1 MSQKR
6 KRKKSHRRKTT
17 AVAVENAVASTMAD
31 ETMDAATEGTTPP
44 STADENMHIWNQ
56 VCETDPAFTKA
67 VGFRGGFTSIDPQYQ
82 LQRMTET
89 FGPCGKGW
97 GYEAE
102 DQEIRLDDENIIAK
116 VTVRVWWRDKD
127 DEIRFL
133 GPVSTTAM
141 LVDGGRVDLD
151 ACKKATT
158 DALTKSYSRLGVN
171 ADVFLGQFD
180 DPEYVEQLHRKKAGP
195 ATADQLKEIKAIAKA
210 KEDKDWLEK
219 VCKFLNIKSIKEV
232 DAKSAASII
241 ERSNQSD
248 DSSTEQGAG

>member
-1 MSQKR
+1 
-6 KRKKSHRRKTT
+6 
-17 AVAVENAVASTMAD
+17 MAG
-31 ETMDAATEGTTPP
+31 ETMDAVTEGTTPP
-44 STADENMHIWNQ
+44 AAADENMHIWNQ
-56 VCETDPAFTKA
+56 VCETDPDFTKE

-195 ATADQLKEIKAIAKA
+195 ATADQLKQIKAIAKA
-210 KEDKDWLEK
+210 KDDKDWLEK
-219 VCKFLNIKSIKEV
+219 VCKFYKVKTIKEL
-232 DAKSAASII
+232 DSKSATFII
-241 ERSNQSD
+241 ERSNQAD
-248 DSSTEQGAG
+248 DSSTEQEQADARK

>member
-44 STADENMHIWNQ
+44 AAADENMHIWNQ

>member
-1 MSQKR
+1 VSQKR

-44 STADENMHIWNQ
+44 AAADENMHIWNQ

-180 DPEYVEQLHRKKAGP
+180 DPEYIEQLHRKKAGP
-195 ATADQLKEIKAIAKA
+195 ATAEQLKEIKAIAKA

-219 VCKFLNIKSIKEV
+219 VCKFLKIKSIKEV
-232 DAKSAASII
+232 DAKSAGG
-241 ERSNQSD
+241 RFVHHN
-248 DSSTEQGAG
+248 TGAG